1 MKRKLLFIT
10 LIFLCISGTFA
21 QTKDFGKILLFQ
33 TNEVLNER
41 CPDVDALSS
50 YIGEAQA
57 IVSDFNKE
65 NVLGEGFIFFAF
77 RPVKKSAVWYSLANA
92 DEKQLEQLKNKLLT
106 ITPCSV
112 QGGPVVCAISNL
124 ENPGQQLTFPKE
136 WMDVLEKSGNNSME
150 VSALLDEIWPSE
162 ITKAEKTEL
171 LKLIKKFKKEKDF
184 SKESLLKYSDIIE
197 YAVLSDIIKISINS
211 ECWPEEVSD
220 TEYGSMFMLAYIC
233 GNLEKQLNSGEYT
246 NAQEEGI
253 KFELE
258 KYKQLKKIDKNIS
271 ISFFEDML

>member
-41 CPDVDALSS
+41 CSDVDALSS

-92 DEKQLEQLKNKLLT
+92 DEKQLEQLKNKLLA

-184 SKESLLKYSDIIE
+184 TKESLQKYSDIIE
-197 YAVLSDIIKISINS
+197 YAVLSDIVKISINS

-253 KFELE
+253 KLELE